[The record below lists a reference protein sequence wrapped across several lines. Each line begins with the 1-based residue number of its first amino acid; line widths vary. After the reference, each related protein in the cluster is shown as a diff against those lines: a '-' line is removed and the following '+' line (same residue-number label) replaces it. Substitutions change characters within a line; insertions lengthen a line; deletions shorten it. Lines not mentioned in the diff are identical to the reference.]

1 MSDKSDKVLRPLDWI
16 GITVMGIIVVALLG
30 WTFSSAEGKQRTIEK
45 VLSTEGCTAIGVAVD
60 EGARTRAENNL
71 RTIYTCADGRMV
83 IK

>member
-1 MSDKSDKVLRPLDWI
+1 MADKDDKLLRPLDWI
-16 GITVMGIIVVALLG
+16 YLLMGGIVVVALLG
-30 WTFSSAEGKQRTIEK
+30 TTFSNAAKRDAEVEK
-45 VLSTEGCTAIGVAVD
+45 ILSTEGCTATGVAVD

>member
-1 MSDKSDKVLRPLDWI
+1 MFEQEDKVLRPLDWI
-16 GITVMGIIVVALLG
+16 FIIGGLILVVALLG
-30 WTFSSAEGKQRTIEK
+30 TTFSNAAEKDTAIEK

-60 EGARTRAENNL
+60 EGAKTRAENNL